1 MARPRKNDTHLP
13 PCVYPRHGAYWHV
26 KSNKWTRLGVTFEE
40 ALIAYARIIDAP
52 RGGMPDL
59 IDTVLKHI
67 GPNLSKAT
75 IAQYDTA
82 ARKLKKKLQQFAPD
96 QVKPKHVA
104 AIKVAL
110 ASTPNMAN
118 RCLSLLRQV
127 FAYALEQQLVDSNP
141 AVGIKRHLEAK
152 RGRLIGMDEY
162 AGVYAKAGPRL
173 QIIMDLL
180 IRTGQRVG
188 DVLRIRRADLTEEGI
203 RFVQQKTGHT
213 VQGVHNGGV
222 KLVVPWTPELRA
234 VVARAKTLHGNIRA
248 LTLLHNRRGK
258 PPDYRT
264 VKLQWDT
271 ACAAAGVADAHLHDL
286 RAVALTAARRQGL
299 NATRLAGHSS
309 PAQTERYLRDREEP
323 LASGP
328 SFGILD
334 SLIDNA
340 KK

>member
-13 PCVYPRHGAYWHV
+13 RSVYLKHGAYWHV
-26 KSNKWTRLGVTFEE
+26 RSGRWTRLGTTLKD
-40 ALIAYARIIDAP
+40 ALIAYARMHDTP
-52 RGGMPDL
+52 RGGMPNL
-59 IDTVLKHI
+59 IDTVLEHI
-67 GPNLSKAT
+67 RPNLSKAT

-82 ARKLKKKLQQFAPD
+82 ARKLKKMLQQFAPD
-96 QVKPKHVA
+96 QVRPKHVA

-110 ASTPNMAN
+110 APTPNMAN

-127 FAYALEQQLVDSNP
+127 FAWALEQQLVESNP

-162 AGVYAKAGPRL
+162 ARVYAKAGPRL
-173 QIIMDLL
+173 QIIMDLC
-180 IRTGQRVG
+180 IRTGQRIS
-188 DVLRIRRADLTEEGI
+188 DVLRIRRADLTEEGL
-203 RFVQQKTGHT
+203 RFVQQKTGA
-213 VQGVHNGGV
+213 

-234 VVARAKTLHGNIRA
+234 VVDRAKVLNGNIRA

-258 PPDYRT
+258 TPDYRT

-271 ACAAAGVADAHLHDL
+271 ACTAAGVTDAHLHDL
-286 RAVALTAARRQGL
+286 RALALMHARRQGL
-299 NATRLAGHSS
+299 EATRLAGHSS
-309 PAQTERYLRDREEP
+309 PGQTERYLRDRDEP

-334 SLIDNA
+334 SLIDSA
-340 KK
+340 KN

>member
-26 KSNKWTRLGVTFEE
+26 KGNKWTRLGTTLEE
-40 ALIAYARIIDAP
+40 ALVAYARIHDTP

-59 IDTVLKHI
+59 IDTVLEHI
-67 GPNLSKAT
+67 RPNLSRAT
-75 IAQYDTA
+75 IKQYNTA
-82 ARKLKKKLQQFAPD
+82 ARKLKKMLQQFAPD

-110 ASTPNMAN
+110 APTPNMGN

-127 FAYALEQQLVDSNP
+127 FAWALEQQLIESNP
-141 AVGIKRHLEAK
+141 AVGIKRHTEAK
-152 RGRLIGMDEY
+152 RGRLISMGEY
-162 AGVYAKAGPRL
+162 GRIYAKAGPRL
-173 QIIMDLL
+173 QVIMDLL

-188 DVLRIRRADLTEEGI
+188 DVLRIRRADLIDEGI
-203 RFVQQKTGHT
+203 RFVQQKTRA
-213 VQGVHNGGV
+213 

-234 VVARAKTLHGNIRA
+234 VVERAKGLHGNVRA

-258 PPDYRT
+258 TPDYRT
-264 VKLQWDT
+264 VQEQWDK
-271 ACAAAGVADAHLHDL
+271 ACEAAGVADAHLHDL

-323 LASGP
+323 LADGP
-328 SFGILD
+328 SFGQSNRQAEKI
-334 SLIDNA
+334 S
-340 KK
+340 